1 MLAAAPFDPSQPTA
15 EPHLVE
21 LPDPLPAADEV
32 LIEVHATALN
42 RVDLLQ
48 SRGRY
53 PVPAGESPIP
63 GLECSGIV
71 VGRGSRAGRWPVGAR
86 VTALLGGGGQAER
99 VAVPEGQVMALP
111 ECLSF
116 AEGSAIPEAGL
127 TAWSNL
133 EAEARTTPGES
144 VLISGATGGVGSFAV
159 QVAHALGARVFATGR
174 DAQRLA
180 RLPAGTA
187 LLDDEALADRIAAA
201 TAGRGVDV
209 ILDLVGGQRLADRLA
224 LLAPG
229 GRLVLVGLMGGA
241 DAKVDVARIL
251 RKRLRIIGS
260 LLRPRSRAEK
270 AALVGGFEGFALPR
284 LQDGRLRPLVART
297 FALERLPEAYAALAD
312 GGHVGKI
319 VVELPAGS

>member
-1 MLAAAPFDPSQPTA
+1 MLAVAPFDPSQPTT
-15 EPHLVE
+15 EPRLVE
-21 LPDPLPAADEV
+21 LPDPSPADDEV
-32 LIEVHATALN
+32 LIEVQATALN

-48 SRGRY
+48 IRGRY
-53 PVPAGESPIP
+53 PVPSGESPIP

-71 VGRGSRAGRWPVGAR
+71 VERGAKARRWACGAR
-86 VTALLGGGGQAER
+86 VMALLGGGGQAER

-111 ECLSF
+111 PALSF
-116 AEGSAIPEAGL
+116 AEGAAIPEAGL

-144 VLISGATGGVGSFAV
+144 VLISGATGGVGTFAV

-174 DAQRLA
+174 DAERLA
-180 RLPAGTA
+180 RLPAGIP
-187 LLDDEALADRIAAA
+187 LLDDEDLGERVAAE
-201 TAGRGVDV
+201 TAGRGIDV
-209 ILDLVGGQRLADRLA
+209 ILDLVGGSRLTDRLS

-241 DAKVDVARIL
+241 AAEVDVGRIL
-251 RKRLRIIGS
+251 RRRLRIIGS

-270 AALVGGFEGFALPR
+270 SGLVRGFEGFALPR
-284 LQDGRLRPLVART
+284 LADGRLRPLLARR
-297 FALERLPEAYAALAD
+297 FPFNRLAEAYAALAA

-319 VVELPAGS
+319 VIELPHAA